1 MRTVP
6 KYNQNCR
13 SVFRDCVSP
22 LSMERYTKLWIR
34 MINQIERTNI
44 TASGLR

>member
-1 MRTVP
+1 MRGVP
-6 KYNQNCR
+6 KYTQNCR

-34 MINQIERTNI
+34 LINQIERTN
-44 TASGLR
+44 TAASGLQ